1 MLKSDIVVAFK
12 ISLIFLIICGIV
24 FPLLLTGIAQVFN
37 KQSADGSL
45 IQKNGTI
52 IGSAVVGQTFTNP
65 KYFQS
70 RPPGVSN
77 WGPNN
82 PSLIK
87 NISTEVEKQKLLN
100 NYSRN
105 IPIDLVT
112 QSGSGADPHITK
124 ESALLQIPRI
134 SKLTGIS
141 QEDLRNLVEKYTEE
155 KLVGIFSEPRV
166 NVLQLNLGLEDLIK
180 SRS

>member
-1 MLKSDIVVAFK
+1 MLKSDFVVAFK
-12 ISLIFLIICGIV
+12 ISVIFFIICGII
-24 FPLLLTGIAQVFN
+24 FPLALTGIAQVVN

-52 IGSAVVGQTFTNP
+52 IGSVVVGQTFTNP

-82 PSLIK
+82 PNLIK
-87 NISTEVEKQKLLN
+87 NVSKEVEKQKLLN
-100 NYSRN
+100 NYSGDV
-105 IPIDLVT
+105 PIDLVT
-112 QSGSGADPHITK
+112 QSGSGVDPHITK

-141 QEDLRNLVEKYTEE
+141 QDDLKNLVEKYTEE
-155 KLVGIFSEPRV
+155 KLIGIFSEPRV
-166 NVLQLNLGLEDLIK
+166 NVLKLNLGLEDLIK
-180 SRS
+180 SKS